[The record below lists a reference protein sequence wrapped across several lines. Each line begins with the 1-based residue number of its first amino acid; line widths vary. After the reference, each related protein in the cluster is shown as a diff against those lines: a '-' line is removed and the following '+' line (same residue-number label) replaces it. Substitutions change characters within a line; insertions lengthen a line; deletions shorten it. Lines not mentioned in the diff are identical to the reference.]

1 MKEHF
6 MRVMKHDYWAS
17 ERLLQTMR
25 QLPWI
30 PIKAKEIFDHIIAAE
45 VVWYARIAE
54 INPEIPVW
62 KSNLDMAS
70 ISTLLNECHQRWMEL
85 LESDEDVLSKKITY
99 QNSSGKEFTNTA
111 AEVLTHLSLHS
122 QYHRGQ
128 VIILIRDQVEHL
140 PSTDYIMYL
149 RESSFLG

>member
-17 ERLLQTMR
+17 ERLLQTLHH
-25 QLPWI
+25 LPWI

-45 VVWYARIAE
+45 VTWYARIAE
-54 INPEIPVW
+54 ITPEIPIW
-62 KSNLDMAS
+62 KSNLEMAEV
-70 ISTLLNECHQRWMEL
+70 STLLNESHERWMEL
-85 LESDEDVLSKKITY
+85 LEKEEDVLSKNITY
-99 QNSSGKEFTNTA
+99 KNSAGKEFTNTV

-128 VIILIRDQVEHL
+128 VMILIRDQVEHL

-149 RESSFLG
+149 RESHFLG